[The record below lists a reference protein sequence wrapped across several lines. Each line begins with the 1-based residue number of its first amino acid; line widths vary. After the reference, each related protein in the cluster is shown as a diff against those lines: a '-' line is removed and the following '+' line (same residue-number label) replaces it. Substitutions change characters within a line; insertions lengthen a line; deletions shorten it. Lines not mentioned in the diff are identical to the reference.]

1 MQVRMGTR
9 TLSYPEGELGEL
21 REANAL
27 LGDVEGLRSRMGEDG
42 YLLFRGLIDR
52 AKVLMGRE
60 AILRYMAE
68 RDALVPNE
76 PVLEGV
82 MPKGGR
88 SVPLMGH
95 KQITHHPAV
104 LDVLEG
110 PEVFGLF
117 DSFFGEPSA
126 TLDYKWLR
134 GVGNERFT
142 GAHYDVVYVGRGSSR
157 LHTIW
162 IPFGDLQVEQG
173 TLAMCV
179 GSHNDSGF
187 EKLRQTYGRMDVDRD
202 RVEGWFTE
210 DPLEIMTRFGGR
222 WLTSHFDAGDA
233 IVFGMYTMHAS
244 TTNVTNRFRIS
255 ADVRFQ
261 PAADPMD
268 ERWVDRGGD
277 DATSSETATKA
288 VERAPIA
295 EARAR
300 WGV

>member
-1 MQVRMGTR
+1 
-9 TLSYPEGELGEL
+9 
-21 REANAL
+21 
-27 LGDVEGLRSRMGEDG
+27 
-42 YLLFRGLIDR
+42 
-52 AKVLMGRE
+52 
-60 AILRYMAE
+60 MAE
-68 RDALVPNE
+68 RNALVPHE

-110 PEVFGLF
+110 EEVFGLF
-117 DSFFGEPSA
+117 DSLFGEASA

-142 GAHYDVVYVGRGSSR
+142 GAHYDVVYVGRGSAR
-157 LHTIW
+157 LNTIW
-162 IPFGDLQVEQG
+162 IPFGDIPVEQG
-173 TLAMCV
+173 TLAICV
-179 GSHNDSGF
+179 GSHRQAGF

-210 DPLEIMTRFGGR
+210 DPLEITSTFGGR
-222 WLTSHFDAGDA
+222 WLTTDFNAGDA

-244 TTNVTNRFRIS
+244 TTNVTNRFRVS

-268 ERWVDRGGD
+268 DRWIDKGNGG
-277 DATSSETATKA
+277 AAEPKVGSSP
-288 VERAPIA
+288 VERASIT

>member
-9 TLSYPEGELGEL
+9 TLSYPDGELGEL
-21 REANAL
+21 RDANSL
-27 LGDVEGLRSRMGEDG
+27 LGDVPALRSRMAEDG
-42 YLLFRGLIDR
+42 YLLLRGLIDR
-52 AKVLMGRE
+52 AKVLKARE
-60 AILRYMAE
+60 AILDYMAE
-68 RDALVPNE
+68 RNALVPNE

-95 KQITHHPAV
+95 KRITHHPAV

-110 PEVFGLF
+110 EEVFGLF
-117 DSFFGEPSA
+117 DSLFGEASA

-142 GAHYDVVYVGRGSSR
+142 GAHYDVVYVGRGSTR
-157 LHTIW
+157 LNTIW
-162 IPFGDLQVEQG
+162 IPFGDIPVEQG

-179 GSHNDSGF
+179 GSHSLSGF

-210 DPLEIMTRFGGR
+210 DPLEITDRFGGR

-244 TTNVTNRFRIS
+244 TTNVTNRFRVS

-268 ERWVDRGGD
+268 ERWIDRGNDGD
-277 DATSSETATKA
+277 ASNAGSTP

-300 WGV
+300 WGI

>member
-9 TLSYPEGELGEL
+9 TLSYPDGDLGEL
-21 REANAL
+21 RDANAL
-27 LGDVEGLRSRMGEDG
+27 IGDASALRTRMADDG

-52 AKVLMGRE
+52 AKVLKARE
-60 AILRYMAE
+60 ATLDYMAE
-68 RDALVPNE
+68 RNALVPDE

-88 SVPLMGH
+88 SVSLMGH

-110 PEVFGLF
+110 EEVFGLF
-117 DSFFGEPSA
+117 DALFGEASA

-142 GAHYDVVYVGRGSSR
+142 GAHYDVVYVGRGSTR
-157 LHTIW
+157 LNTIW
-162 IPFGDLQVEQG
+162 IPFGDIPIEQG

-179 GSHNDSGF
+179 GSHSLSGF

-210 DPLEIMTRFGGR
+210 DPLEITTRFGGR

-244 TTNVTNRFRIS
+244 TTNVTNRFRVS

-268 ERWVDRGGD
+268 ERWIDKGNDGD
-277 DATSSETATKA
+277 ASNAGSAG